1 LVFSENEP
9 NTYNILNYW
18 FLFGFN
24 HSEETKAK
32 KALAK
37 TGENNPMLGETW
49 KNNPIFDKTWENNPI
64 FGKTKTLI
72 SLAMS
77 ERII

>member
-37 TGENNPMLGETW
+37 TGENNPMLGET
-49 KNNPIFDKTWENNPI
+49 
-64 FGKTKTLI
+64 
-72 SLAMS
+72 
-77 ERII
+77 